1 VSARWCFTITLFVVG
16 PHRVWNYGGV
26 GTTVMLVGA
35 FLATDA
41 TWYYDQVRADFPTL
55 KTRKAA

>member
-1 VSARWCFTITLFVVG
+1 LFVVG